1 MASLIFD
8 HSVPGQDKLV
18 ITTKQDG
25 FAAEMQDLN
34 VNLNANCKEKFFF
47 LLSLHSF
54 PFSPALNH
62 SCVSAII
69 DHAAPAPPP
78 LADQAFGLVVEGSC
92 IKIKAKEQLDEGA
105 MARLSN
111 SALQL
116 STTERMAE
124 TLICVLGG
132 VASMAI

>member
-34 VNLNANCKEKFFF
+34 VNLNANCKEFFF
-47 LLSLHSF
+47 SSFATFLS
-54 PFSPALNH
+54 FSPALNH

-116 STTERMAE
+116 SATERVAK